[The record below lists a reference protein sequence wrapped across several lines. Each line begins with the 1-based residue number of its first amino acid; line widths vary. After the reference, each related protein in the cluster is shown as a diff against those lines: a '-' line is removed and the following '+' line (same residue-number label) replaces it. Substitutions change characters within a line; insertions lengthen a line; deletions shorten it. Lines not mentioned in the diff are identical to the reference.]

1 MLVSNLALLTL
12 PRQNSDWGISDF
24 WITGQSLMK
33 INCHNSRT
41 SDDIDMKLRPVTKI
55 DKRNKTMS
63 KNLTMRLCRK
73 IVTSLPF
80 FQYMANS
87 EQSKSRILDA
97 LSVKLIFL
105 LIVIFYLA
113 KTEIIS
119 KKSLKKLSHYCF
131 E

>member
-1 MLVSNLALLTL
+1 MFVSNLALLTL

-24 WITGQSLMK
+24 WLTGQSLMK

-63 KNLTMRLCRK
+63 KHLTMRLCRK

-80 FQYMANS
+80 LQYMANS

-113 KTEIIS
+113 KTEIMS

>member
-1 MLVSNLALLTL
+1 MFVSNLALLTL

-80 FQYMANS
+80 LQYMDNS

-113 KTEIIS
+113 KTEIMS

>member
-1 MLVSNLALLTL
+1 MFVSNLALLTL

-33 INCHNSRT
+33 INFHNSRT
-41 SDDIDMKLRPVTKI
+41 SDDIDMKLQPVTKI
-55 DKRNKTMS
+55 DKRNKTTS
-63 KNLTMRLCRK
+63 KNLTMRYCQK

-87 EQSKSRILDA
+87 EQPRSRILDA

-105 LIVIFYLA
+105 LIVIFYLT

-119 KKSLKKLSHYCF
+119 KKSLTKLSHYRF